1 MEKVTFVAPESGE
14 TADFFVLEQTTI
26 GGINYLLVTETENGD
41 ADAYILK
48 ETSVGTDGETTYE
61 MVQDDQSMEALAKV
75 FSELLE
81 DVDVEV

>member
-41 ADAYILK
+41 SDAYILK